1 MWGINGSLPDAL
13 YLFLIAGQ
21 GTSGS
26 IDSNHRLPHGLR

>member
-13 YLFLIAGQ
+13 YLFLIAVQ